1 MSTPRQERRQYLSLP
16 SLPTGN
22 PIDEELLNQT
32 LLQRAGV
39 DDDELAELLRESI
52 TELRAQL
59 QAKSYVVTTN
69 ARKESNV
76 LEVTDNSSRLKAI
89 DMLLKLTSSYPK
101 ATGKA
106 ARTPIVLNLPGY
118 YEPPAADSK

>member
-16 SLPTGN
+16 SLPMGN

-32 LLQRAGV
+32 LMQRAGV
-39 DDDELAELLRESI
+39 DDDELAGLIRESVD
-52 TELRAQL
+52 ELKQL
-59 QAKSYVVTTN
+59 LKAKSYVVTMN
-69 ARKESNV
+69 ARKESNI
-76 LEVTDNSSRLKAI
+76 LEVSDNAARLKAI

-101 ATGKA
+101 TTGKQ

-118 YEPPAADSK
+118 YGPEPKP

>member
-101 ATGKA
+101 STGKA

-118 YEPPAADSK
+118 YEPPTSDSK